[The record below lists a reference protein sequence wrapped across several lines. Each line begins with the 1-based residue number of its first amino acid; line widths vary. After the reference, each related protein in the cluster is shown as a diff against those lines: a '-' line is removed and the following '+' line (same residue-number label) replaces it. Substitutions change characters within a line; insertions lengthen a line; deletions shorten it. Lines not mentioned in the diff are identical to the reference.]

1 MYLIFYSL
9 NVSYV
14 DCYHITQ
21 FCTLEDPIS
30 LNLFYS
36 LSKLSLSFSRF
47 PLFLILFLHFISIPL
62 HSLSFYLF
70 SIPLHSLS
78 FPFIPF
84 PSISFFASPRD
95 HYIKNAEPFEPE
107 EFPVLL
113 VGNKCDLSDKRAVT
127 LEEVVDWCAKKRP
140 RKPIT
145 YIGKYQ

>member
-21 FCTLEDPIS
+21 FCTLEDSIS

-47 PLFLILFLHFISIPL
+47 PLFLILLLFLHFFSIPL

-78 FPFIPF
+78 FPFHLFPF
-84 PSISFFASPRD
+84 LLFLFLHLPGIIISKMLNHSSQ
-95 HYIKNAEPFEPE
+95 KNFL
-107 EFPVLL
+107 F
-113 VGNKCDLSDKRAVT
+113 CLSAIN
-127 LEEVVDWCAKKRP
+127 A
-140 RKPIT
+140 I
-145 YIGKYQ
+145 